1 MLVALSPQK
10 EVATGSGTRWDDVEG
25 WVALNEDPE
34 FTGTYCINY
43 IALRNM
49 KHYYR
54 NNWRQLLYLGG

>member
-34 FTGTYCINY
+34 FTGTYC
-43 IALRNM
+43 
-49 KHYYR
+49 
-54 NNWRQLLYLGG
+54 NNIPLH